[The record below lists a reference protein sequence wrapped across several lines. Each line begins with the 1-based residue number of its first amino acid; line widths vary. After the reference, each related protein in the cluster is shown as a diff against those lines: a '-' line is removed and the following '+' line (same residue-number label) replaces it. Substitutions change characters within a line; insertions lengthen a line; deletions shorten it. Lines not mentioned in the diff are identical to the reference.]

1 MLWKD
6 PSKSL
11 ILLAYGFSETVEEHT
26 KIKNIGLAYD
36 GGTTALGAVRLGSTP
51 SSPTIQNKSNFGKR
65 LPRGFAPRHLRV
77 PQGRTRQIATVRK
90 NPFGLSGWGGGG
102 AFQFFP
108 QLV

>member
-65 LPRGFAPRHLRV
+65 LPAITERSANSF
-77 PQGRTRQIATVRK
+77 
-90 NPFGLSGWGGGG
+90 
-102 AFQFFP
+102 
-108 QLV
+108 